1 MRLSILDGL
10 ILFRARRREAMK
22 VFLMLCLILAMLFS
36 FSLVYSQERGEPE
49 QVPGEVIIGF
59 APDLTEQEINS
70 IVAQLGGQVTGK
82 LDLPKVKA
90 RRVRLGSA
98 TIQATNEA
106 IELIRREP
114 AFQKAVRYA
123 EPNIIKRAFGTGTP
137 GDAGIMTQS
146 NDPLLSYQ
154 WGIFDIGANWIPLQ
168 TATPPIIAVID
179 TGVDYTHPDLIG
191 KVIKG
196 YDFAN
201 GDNDPMDD
209 HGHGTHVAGIAAAR
223 SNNGIGIA
231 GVSWKASIL
240 AVKVLNSQGWGTVF
254 DIALGIKYAADY
266 PNVKVINMSL
276 GGPYSPTEEDAVE
289 YAVNTK
295 GILLVAAAGNSNTN
309 DKSYPAGFSTDYP
322 NKVIAV
328 AAHAGNHCKASFS
341 NYGTWVSI
349 TAPGVSIVSTTPI
362 GGAGGNIDGY
372 ASFDGTSMASPF
384 VAGAAAVVWAL
395 HPGYTNEQIGQ
406 LLTTKTGFTPNR
418 NGTCW
423 PNDGSTF
430 GGLNLLHLV
439 KPAEYEAC
447 SFAGIFGFASN
458 AENGEPLT
466 GAQAILKLGTIIKG
480 LDYVPYYGYLSF
492 LDGSLWYG
500 AYGLFN
506 IFTDATNQDL
516 KLTFLKK
523 GFSKPLLDVHS
534 PVACYWGYSGF
545 TPVAPNRPYYY
556 LSITWNYGY
565 GSAFYDAYLYHPDGF
580 DIGFFGDVGSLN
592 DYPWAKWLWD
602 SDYVSSP
609 NLRAYSETIR
619 VKKLKAGTYKFYVDD
634 WWNRGGSTSWNGS
647 GIKAY
652 IYRWD
657 PATLT
662 QKLIKIITPPSGCTG
677 RYWYVAD
684 INGSSVTEKNTCT
697 NSRP

>member
-1 MRLSILDGL
+1 
-10 ILFRARRREAMK
+10 MK
-22 VFLMLCLILAMLFS
+22 VFLMLCLILAMVFS
-36 FSLVYSQERGEPE
+36 FSLVYSQEREEPE

-98 TIQATNEA
+98 TIQATNEV
-106 IELIRREP
+106 IERIRTEP
-114 AFQKAVRYA
+114 AFQKAIRYA
-123 EPNIIKRAFGTGTP
+123 EPNIIKRAFGSGTS

-154 WGIFDIGANWIPLQ
+154 WGYFDIAANWIPLQ

-179 TGVDYTHPDLIG
+179 TGVDYTHPDLMG

-196 YDFAN
+196 YDFVNA
-201 GDNDPMDD
+201 DNDPMDD
-209 HGHGTHVAGIAAAR
+209 NSHGTHVAGIAAAR
-223 SNNGIGIA
+223 SNNGIGIT

-240 AVKVLNSQGWGTVF
+240 AVKVLNSQGRGTVA
-254 DIALGIKYAADY
+254 DIAAGIKYAADY
-266 PNVKVINMSL
+266 PGVKVINMSL
-276 GGPYSPTEEDAVE
+276 GGGYSPTEEAAVD

-295 GILLVAAAGNSNTN
+295 GILLVAAAGNDNTN
-309 DKSYPAGFSTDYP
+309 TKSYPAGFSTDYP

-328 AAHAGNHCKASFS
+328 AAHKDDHCKASFS

-349 TAPGVSIVSTTPI
+349 TAPGEDIVSTTPI
-362 GGAGGNIDGY
+362 GGAGGNIEGY
-372 ASFDGTSMASPF
+372 ALFSGTSMASPF
-384 VAGAAAVVWAL
+384 VAGSAAVVWAL
-395 HPGYTNEQIGQ
+395 YPEYTNEQIGQ

-418 NGTCW
+418 DGTCW

-439 KPAEYEAC
+439 KTAEYEAC
-447 SFAGIFGFASN
+447 SLAGIYGFASN

-466 GAQAILKLGTIIKG
+466 GAKAILKLGTVIKG
-480 LDYVPYYGYLSF
+480 MDYVPYYGYLSY
-492 LDGSLWYG
+492 LNGTRTAG
-500 AYGLFN
+500 AFGLFN
-506 IFTDATNQDL
+506 IFTDATDQDL
-516 KLTFLKK
+516 KLTFSRK

-534 PVACYWGYSGF
+534 HSCVWDYSGF

-556 LSITWNYGY
+556 LSITWHYGY
-565 GSAFYDAYLYHPDGF
+565 TNALYDAYLKHPDGWY
-580 DIGFFGDVGSLN
+580 IGYGLPGSLN
-592 DYPWAKWLWD
+592 EYPWAKWLWD
-602 SDYVSSP
+602 SDREYF
-609 NLRAYSETIR
+609 NLRASSETIR
-619 VKKLKAGTYKFYVDD
+619 IKKLNAGTYTFFVDD
-634 WWNRGGSTSWNGS
+634 WWIGS
-647 GIKAY
+647 GSNYWNSSVIKAY

-662 QKLIKIITPPSGCTG
+662 QKLIKVITPPAGCTG
-677 RYWYVAD
+677 KYWHVAD
-684 INGSSVTEKNTCT
+684 INGGIVTEVNTC
-697 NSRP
+697 SDSAPY

>member
-1 MRLSILDGL
+1 
-10 ILFRARRREAMK
+10 
-22 VFLMLCLILAMLFS
+22 
-36 FSLVYSQERGEPE
+36 
-49 QVPGEVIIGF
+49 
-59 APDLTEQEINS
+59 
-70 IVAQLGGQVTGK
+70 
-82 LDLPKVKA
+82 
-90 RRVRLGSA
+90 
-98 TIQATNEA
+98 
-106 IELIRREP
+106 
-114 AFQKAVRYA
+114 
-123 EPNIIKRAFGTGTP
+123 
-137 GDAGIMTQS
+137 
-146 NDPLLSYQ
+146 
-154 WGIFDIGANWIPLQ
+154 
-168 TATPPIIAVID
+168 
-179 TGVDYTHPDLIG
+179 
-191 KVIKG
+191 
-196 YDFAN
+196 
-201 GDNDPMDD
+201 MDD
-209 HGHGTHVAGIAAAR
+209 NGHGTHVAGIAAAR
-223 SNNGIGIA
+223 SYNGIGIA

-240 AVKVLNSQGWGTVF
+240 AVKVLNSQGWGTGF

-276 GGPYSPTEEDAVE
+276 GGDYDPTEKDAVD

-295 GILLVAAAGNSNTN
+295 GILLVAAAGNGNTN

-328 AAHAGNHCKASFS
+328 AAHDGNHCKASFS

-406 LLTTKTGFTPNR
+406 LLTTNTGFTPNR
-418 NGTCW
+418 DGTCW

-447 SFAGIFGFASN
+447 SFAGIIGLASN

-466 GAQAILKLGTIIKG
+466 GAQAILKLGTLIKG
-480 LDYVPYYGYLSF
+480 MDYVPYYGYLSPANGLPF
-492 LDGSLWYG
+492 YN

-516 KLTFLKK
+516 KLTFSKK

-534 PVACYWGYSGF
+534 PVCNLGYSGF

-556 LSITWNYGY
+556 LSITWDYGY
-565 GSAFYDAYLYHPDGF
+565 DSAFYDAYLYHPDGF
-580 DIGFFGDVGSLN
+580 DIGFGNVGSLN
-592 DYPWAKWLWD
+592 DYPWAKWLWE
-602 SDYVSSP
+602 SDAESSP

-634 WWNRGGSTSWNGS
+634 WWNGAGSTSWNNS

-662 QKLIKIITPPSGCTG
+662 QKLIKIITPRAGCTG
-677 RYWYVAD
+677 EYWYVAD
-684 INGSSVTEKNTCT
+684 INGRIVTEVNDCD
-697 NSRP
+697 NSLP